1 MSFSINNKLRFI
13 VSSQFPSFS
22 LDRLVKILNK
32 DDFKYLSQRFDNN
45 IFDLVKQKRFH
56 PYEYMSDF
64 EKFKEEFPIFIIVL

>member
-32 DDFKYLSQRFDNN
+32 DDFKY
-45 IFDLVKQKRFH
+45 
-56 PYEYMSDF
+56 F
-64 EKFKEEFPIFIIVL
+64 ESTI